1 MLSVWTELLPLFV
14 VRLLAQRCGRVR
26 VGTKFVHVP
35 RPGVM
40 IEVIEKPD
48 RDDCLTGYG
57 IGV

>member
-1 MLSVWTELLPLFV
+1 MLGMWTEILPLFV
-14 VRLLAQRCGRVR
+14 VRLLSRRCERVR

-48 RDDCLTGYG
+48 RDACLTGYG
-57 IGV
+57 LGV